1 MFKPV
6 TQPIAISSVV
16 NACVFWLTHK
26 DHTRTDIDIVSD
38 IHGFYLVLCLRYSL
52 AMHTLLPGPDDI
64 AVRFKIMVNR
74 FRSTITLLLQQEQT
88 ALRKLVMQYR
98 GIQEV
103 KPVCA

>member
-1 MFKPV
+1 MFKLV

-16 NACVFWLTHK
+16 NAYVFWLKHK

-64 AVRFKIMVNR
+64 
-74 FRSTITLLLQQEQT
+74 
-88 ALRKLVMQYR
+88 
-98 GIQEV
+98 
-103 KPVCA
+103 